1 MIRSM
6 TGFARVEQHLEAGQ
20 LVWELRTVNHRYLD
34 IHFRLPEEF
43 RSQEAVYRERIQT
56 ALGRG
61 KLDASLRWTPAPGS
75 GQHLRLNSA
84 RAGELMTLARELGGL
99 EGAGELRPLGQ
110 ADVLR
115 YPGVVEEEAPDL
127 APVLAA
133 ALELLDQGLAE
144 LSAARAAEGAR
155 IDEMLR
161 TRSTAVL
168 REVDSVAARLPGVM
182 QGVRDKLLARLDKLD
197 IEADPA
203 RLEQELAIIAQRL
216 DVAEELDRL
225 KAHVEALD
233 EALAADKPV
242 GRRLDF
248 LMQEFNRE
256 ANTLGSK
263 AQDTDTTRA
272 AMELKVLIEQMREQ
286 VQNVE

>member
-43 RSQEAVYRERIQT
+43 RSQEAAYRESIQA

-61 KLDASLRWTPAPGS
+61 KLDASLRWTPAAGA
-75 GQHLRLNSA
+75 GRHLSLNTA
-84 RAGELMTLARELGGL
+84 RAAEVLAAARQLGAL
-99 EGAGELRPLGQ
+99 EGADLRPLGQ
-110 ADVLR
+110 ADLLR
-115 YPGVVEEEAPDL
+115 YPGVIEEEAPDL

-133 ALELLDQGLAE
+133 SLALLKQGLDE

-161 TRSTAVL
+161 TRGQAVL
-168 REVDSVAARLPGVM
+168 REVDSVSKRLPEVM
-182 QGVRDKLLARLDKLD
+182 QGVREKLLARLDKLD

-225 KAHVEALD
+225 QAHVEALE

-263 AQDTDTTRA
+263 AQDTETTRA